1 MWFRGSILSG
11 NNNQR
16 WKQNNGID
24 LKLFLGINNET
35 DDIQWQIGKNNIK
48 VYILDETK
56 QKYFYDEQKVF

>member
-16 WKQNNGID
+16 WKQNNWID